1 MELTAPSLRKL
12 LPLLMMLACAPLWS
26 QSVTPSQLLEKSIA
40 YHDPEG
46 QWGRLRAD
54 FEILAERPGG
64 SDRVSAIH
72 MDQPASLF
80 RIRVEQD
87 DVRKTYQM
95 HGGHCRLWYRGE
107 SEFPEETAAS
117 ENLTCERAALLRDYY
132 SYLYGLPMKLRDPGT
147 VLEPEVTR
155 TEFHGKEYLVI
166 EVRYEPGTGS
176 DTWRFYFDPETSAL
190 GAYQFFHD
198 VAANDG
204 EYILLEGEAAI
215 GAIRVPALRKW
226 YRNDTG
232 EYLGSDLLQPAGR
245 RK

>member
-1 MELTAPSLRKL
+1 MEFTVASFKKLLSPVFILATIPIWAQQLTA
-12 LPLLMMLACAPLWS
+12 
-26 QSVTPSQLLEKSIA
+26 TELLEKSIA
-40 YHDPEG
+40 YHDPQG

-64 SDRVSAIH
+64 SDRLSTIH
-72 MDQPASLF
+72 MDQAASLF
-80 RIRVEQD
+80 RIRVEQEG
-87 DVRKTYQM
+87 VTKTYQV
-95 HGGHCRLWYRGE
+95 HGGHCRLWYQGE
-107 SEFPEETAAS
+107 AGFPEETAAS
-117 ENLTCERAALLRDYY
+117 ENLTCERASLLRDYY

-147 VLEPEVTR
+147 VMEPEVTR
-155 TEFHGKEYLVI
+155 ADFHGKEYLVI

-215 GAIRVPALRKW
+215 GTMRVPELRKW

-232 EYLGSDLLQPAGR
+232 DYLGSDRLRPAGSR
-245 RK
+245 E